1 MELLPANAGAQPVKT
16 VEHEITTG
24 AHALAGALA
33 RCGVDTVFAC
43 GGEKLRPLV
52 EALSR
57 VGIRVIATQH
67 EQGAAHAADGYAR
80 TSGRCGVCVVGGG
93 PGITGSV
100 TGLATAGMDSVPVL
114 CICAGSRREHLGDDS
129 FQSIDALG
137 IVRPCVKWGCLAI
150 QPRAIARNV
159 AEAVLV
165 ASGGRPGPV
174 VMDIPSDVLEAPCPG
189 ETDARPRAHIV
200 QRYAPAPPAVDEKD
214 LRRATDL
221 INSAQQ
227 PLLYVGRGAVIAGAG
242 DVLREL
248 AERASIPVAMTLLG
262 LGVFDEQHRLSLGM
276 LGMHGGAAAN
286 FAVQECDCL
295 VAVGARFD
303 DRVTGDPS
311 RFAPGASIIHIDIDP
326 SVVGRIVR
334 PTVALVGDAKH
345 ILGLLL
351 ERVARRN
358 RHDWLMRIAN
368 WKWRHGFVY
377 FDDSDLP
384 KPQYVI
390 EEIRRQTHGN
400 AVIVTGVGQ
409 HQMWTAQFFR
419 FRRPRQFVTSGGL
432 GTMGFG
438 LPAGVGATA
447 ADPSCPVIT
456 IDGDGSFLMTSFELH
471 TLARHD
477 LPLKVAI
484 ISNGYLGMV
493 KQWQDLFYQRRY
505 SHSILKNPDF
515 AALAEACGVRGM
527 CCRRKEDVARTV
539 REMLAHDG
547 PVVAE
552 FRVEGSEHV
561 YPIVGPGRSLHEM
574 HLGTL
579 RHLDF

>member
-1 MELLPANAGAQPVKT
+1 MEQAGISGAQLL
-16 VEHEITTG
+16 
-24 AHALAGALA
+24 ARALAGH
-33 RCGVDTVFAC
+33 GVNTVFAC
-43 GGEKLRPLV
+43 GGDAIRPVV
-52 EALSR
+52 EAIAAAGVR
-57 VGIRVIATQH
+57 IIATQH

-80 TSGRCGVCVVGGG
+80 ASGLCGVFVVSGG

-100 TGLATAGMDSVPVL
+100 TGLGTAGMDSVPVL
-114 CICAGSRREHLGDDS
+114 CICAGTDREHLGDDS
-129 FQSIDALG
+129 FRSVDVLG
-137 IVRPCVKWGCLAI
+137 ITRPCIKWGSLVSR
-150 QPRAIARNV
+150 PHHMGRAV

-165 ASGGRPGPV
+165 AAGGRPGPV
-174 VMDIPSDVLEAPCPG
+174 VLHVPCDVLTGRCRG
-189 ETDARPRAHIV
+189 DIDGRPRSHIV
-200 QRYAPAPPAVDEKD
+200 ERYAPAPAAVDEAE
-214 LRRATDL
+214 LRRAAEL
-221 INSAQQ
+221 INAAEQ
-227 PLLYVGRGAVIAGAG
+227 PLLYVGRGAVVAGAQ

-248 AERASIPVAMTLLG
+248 AERAEIPVAMTLLA

-311 RFAPGASIIHIDIDP
+311 RFAPNASIIHVDIDP
-326 SVVGRIVR
+326 SVVGRIIR
-334 PTVALVGDAKH
+334 PTAALVGDAKH
-345 ILGLLL
+345 VLSLLL
-351 ERVARRN
+351 ERIARR
-358 RHDWLMRIAN
+358 RHHDWLVRIAN
-368 WKWRHGFVY
+368 WKCRHGFVY
-377 FDDSDLP
+377 FDDSELP

-390 EEIRRQTHGN
+390 EELRRQTHGN
-400 AVIVTGVGQ
+400 ATVVTGVGQ

-419 FRRPRQFVTSGGL
+419 FRRPRQLITSGGL

-438 LPAGVGATA
+438 LPAGIGAA
-447 ADPSCPVIT
+447 AAAGRDRPVIT

-471 TLARHD
+471 TLARHE

-493 KQWQDLFYQRRY
+493 KQWQDLFYQQRY
-505 SHSILKNPDF
+505 SHSVLKNPDF
-515 AALAEACGVRGM
+515 PALAEACGVRGL
-527 CCRRKEDVARTV
+527 CCRRKEDVAATV
-539 REMLAHDG
+539 RELLAHDG
-547 PVVAE
+547 PAIAE

-579 RHLDF
+579 RQLEF